1 MKGKRKKLT
10 QILPNSYQNFSFF
23 KPKFTNFA
31 LNFLFFILKNKPFSL
46 KKHKFVS
53 QKKLNLYIKKR
64 AKFVFQKGVNFVSQ
78 KFKKMRK
85 FIFTSHFFAKIA
97 PHIFVQIH
105 FYRKDK

>member
-1 MKGKRKKLT
+1 MKGKRKKFT
-10 QILPNSYQNFSFF
+10 QILLNSYQNFSFF

-46 KKHKFVS
+46 KKHKLVS
-53 QKKLNLYIKKR
+53 QKKAKFMYQKR
-64 AKFVFQKGVNFVSQ
+64 AKFVFQKIVKFVSQ

-85 FIFTSHFFAKIA
+85 FTFTSHFFAKIA